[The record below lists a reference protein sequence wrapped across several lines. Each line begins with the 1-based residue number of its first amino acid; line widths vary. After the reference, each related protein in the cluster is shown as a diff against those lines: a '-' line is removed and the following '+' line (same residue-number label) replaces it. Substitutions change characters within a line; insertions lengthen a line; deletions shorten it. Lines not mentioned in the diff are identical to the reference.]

1 MSAKTQHD
9 SGEMNKSNVC
19 NYIYNNPASMAQIKE
34 ATGLSIAY
42 IRLLLLKLSNE
53 YMIRES
59 RLPSMGKMMTHYESF
74 SEYTPKEYAKKPK
87 KEYVRKP
94 RQSVY
99 KPLKKLSKDFVS
111 TVLNRLSSQAPKI
124 VAIDMDVS
132 LSKIYYVRRYHGNV
146 Q

>member
-19 NYIYNNPASMAQIKE
+19 NYIYKNPASMQQIKE

-53 YMIRES
+53 YMVRES

-74 SEYTPKEYAKKPK
+74 EEYKPKEYT
-87 KEYVRKP
+87 KEPIRKP
-94 RQSVY
+94 Y
-99 KPLKKLSKDFVS
+99 KPLKKLGDDFIS
-111 TVLNRLSSQAPKI
+111 IVLNKLSSQVPKV
-124 VAIDMDVS
+124 VAIDLDVS
-132 LSKIYYVRRYHGNV
+132 LSKIYYVRRYYGSN